1 MFDTKEKNQYVWFF
15 RENNFFV
22 FFFQA
27 IIYPIWHNVPA
38 NSGDFALLKLDRPVP
53 FSQSVNPVCLP
64 DNSDQSF
71 ISDIGEKFALI
82 K

>member
-1 MFDTKEKNQYVWFF
+1 MKT
-15 RENNFFV
+15 V
-22 FFFQA
+22 FFLIFQA

-71 ISDIGEKFALI
+71 ISDIGKKITCL

>member
-1 MFDTKEKNQYVWFF
+1 MKKV
-15 RENNFFV
+15 V
-22 FFFQA
+22 FFCIFQA

-38 NSGDFALLKLDRPVP
+38 NSGDFALLKLDKPVP

-71 ISDIGEKFALI
+71 ISDVGKKLCP
-82 K
+82 

>member
-1 MFDTKEKNQYVWFF
+1 MKT
-15 RENNFFV
+15 V
-22 FFFQA
+22 FFFLISQA

-71 ISDIGEKFALI
+71 ISDIGKKITCL